1 MGTAA
6 SSTDEWI
13 ELENKTDQD
22 IDLRGWTLRAQDGT
36 PSIALSR
43 VLPRHGFYL
52 LERTDDST
60 VGDITADQIYTGSL
74 SDGGESLVL
83 MDAAG
88 ETIDTANGSG
98 GPWPAGNG
106 NSHSTMERV
115 NPSTSDQ
122 DANWRTNDGVRRN
135 GRDAKGAPLNGTPK
149 AGNSC
154 TNPPVALFTFRIDPA
169 ARWYTVVFVD
179 QSTDRD
185 GRVVTWTWDFGD
197 GSTSHDQSPA
207 HQYRSVGAYGVTL
220 LVRDSDGLTGS
231 VQTEVRI
238 VNTRGDVD
246 SNGVVDVIDVRILL
260 QATLGL
266 LGSTAERNPAADV
279 DGDGDVDADDAR
291 LLARRVI
298 GL

>member
-83 MDAAG
+83 RDAAG

-106 NSHSTMERV
+106 NSHSTMEWV
-115 NPSTSDQ
+115 NPSTSYQ

-154 TNPPVALFTFRIDPA
+154 TNPPVALFTFRNRPGCALVHGGFRRPVDRSGWPCRHLDVGLRGRINLARPEPCTPVPIRGSLRRHA
-169 ARWYTVVFVD
+169 AR
-179 QSTDRD
+179 
-185 GRVVTWTWDFGD
+185 
-197 GSTSHDQSPA
+197 
-207 HQYRSVGAYGVTL
+207 
-220 LVRDSDGLTGS
+220 
-231 VQTEVRI
+231 
-238 VNTRGDVD
+238 
-246 SNGVVDVIDVRILL
+246 
-260 QATLGL
+260 
-266 LGSTAERNPAADV
+266 
-279 DGDGDVDADDAR
+279 AR
-291 LLARRVI
+291 
-298 GL
+298 